1 MEAIVVFPI
10 NEAVH
15 SVPIA
20 EPTLPGVDVDQV
32 VLRRVPEDVPESEA
46 VRSSIAREPRPQA
59 LPEQLAALFK
69 GDFKV
74 LGAYLPGETA
84 GSRIFGSRRECR
96 GRRPGGRDGF
106 SEKSCRCPLNNAR
119 QAFL

>member
-20 EPTLPGVDVDQV
+20 EPTLPGVDVDQA

-84 GSRIFGSRRECR
+84 GSRIFGLGESVEAGAQAVETASQK
-96 GRRPGGRDGF
+96 GRVD
-106 SEKSCRCPLNNAR
+106 AH
-119 QAFL
+119 